1 MNKTDNVINQ
11 LAIELA
17 NKAVNGAYDKAERD
31 EALAELQQVKNERD
45 EVLAELQQVKNE
57 RDEVLAELQQV
68 KNERDE
74 VLASLENIKLG
85 FEGMN
90 KILQSEERLKNLYE
104 EVKAKQN
111 EKG

>member
-1 MNKTDNVINQ
+1 MSTVDNVINQ

-17 NKAVNGAYDKAERD
+17 NKTVNGAYDKAERD

-45 EVLAELQQVKNE
+45 EALAELQ
-57 RDEVLAELQQV
+57 
-68 KNERDE
+68 
-74 VLASLENIKLG
+74 NIKLG

-90 KILQSEERLKNLYE
+90 KILQSDERLKNLYE
-104 EVKAKQN
+104 EVKARQI

>member
-1 MNKTDNVINQ
+1 MSTVDNVINQ

-17 NKAVNGAYDKAERD
+17 NKTVNGAYDKAERD

-45 EVLAELQQVKNE
+45 EALADLN
-57 RDEVLAELQQV
+57 
-68 KNERDE
+68 
-74 VLASLENIKLG
+74 NIKLG

-90 KILQSEERLKNLYE
+90 EILQSDERLKNLYE
-104 EVKAKQN
+104 EVKAKRN

>member
-1 MNKTDNVINQ
+1 MSTVDNVINQ

-17 NKAVNGAYDKAERD
+17 NKSVNGAYDKVERD

-45 EVLAELQQVKNE
+45 EALA
-57 RDEVLAELQQV
+57 D
-68 KNERDE
+68 
-74 VLASLENIKLG
+74 LENIKLG

-90 KILQSEERLKNLYE
+90 KILQSDEQLKNLYE
-104 EVKAKQN
+104 EVKARQI

>member
-17 NKAVNGAYDKAERD
+17 NKTVNGAYDKAERD
-31 EALAELQQVKNERD
+31 EALAELQQVKDERD
-45 EVLAELQQVKNE
+45 EALRN
-57 RDEVLAELQQV
+57 
-68 KNERDE
+68 
-74 VLASLENIKLG
+74 LENIKLV

-90 KILQSEERLKNLYE
+90 EILQSDEQLKNLYE
-104 EVKAKQN
+104 EVKARQI